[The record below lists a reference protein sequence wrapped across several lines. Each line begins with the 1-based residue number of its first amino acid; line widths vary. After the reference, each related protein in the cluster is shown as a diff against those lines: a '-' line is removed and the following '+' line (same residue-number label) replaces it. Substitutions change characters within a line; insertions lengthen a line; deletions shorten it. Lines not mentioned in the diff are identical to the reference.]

1 MRELRLC
8 VDADRA
14 GDEAVNRIEE
24 QVGSRFEISR
34 VALPKGTDPNGILV
48 AEGPGSLRTFL
59 ECHELQAEPPPD
71 SESRLPLTETNETGF
86 TLSFETPEVSYQV
99 TPLPPFTGRLRVS
112 VRAALFSEGR
122 KKRFL
127 DRFDLNSARARTE
140 AVKGMSRSLGLELE
154 MAEAHL
160 LEILETTELWVE
172 AESSPDAM
180 DGEVAPVLTEEQ
192 KLEAIAFLKDPD
204 LVGRLQADMEVLG
217 YVGEGKGKLLAYLVG
232 LSRKLENPLSALHS
246 LPERGGE
253 VRAFQ
258 FGGQADPAGRCHS
271 LFACFGSR
279 SGLCSQGC
287 FQEEVDHYGRAC
299 GR

>member
-1 MRELRLC
+1 MIRNGICLHGTAGFTEDTLEALESSDVRKLRLC

-14 GDEAVNRIEE
+14 GDEAVKRMKKE
-24 QVGSRFEISR
+24 VGSRFEISR

-112 VRAALFSEGR
+112 VRALRAASSEGAR
-122 KKRFL
+122 KKRYL

-140 AVKGMSRSLGLELE
+140 AVKGMSRSLGLEVE

-217 YVGEGKGKLLAYLVG
+217 YVGEGKGKASG
-232 LSRKLENPLSALHS
+232 L
-246 LPERGGE
+246 
-253 VRAFQ
+253 
-258 FGGQADPAGRCHS
+258 FGGLVPKA
-271 LFACFGSR
+271 
-279 SGLCSQGC
+279 
-287 FQEEVDHYGRAC
+287 
-299 GR
+299 